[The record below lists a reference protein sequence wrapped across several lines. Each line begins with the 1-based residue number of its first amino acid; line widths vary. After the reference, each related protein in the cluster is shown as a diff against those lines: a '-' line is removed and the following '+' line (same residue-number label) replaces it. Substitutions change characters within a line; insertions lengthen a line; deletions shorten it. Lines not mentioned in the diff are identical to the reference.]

1 MKEKLKVLSLF
12 SGIGAFEKALTNLN
26 IDYELVGFSEIDKW
40 AIKSYCAI
48 HNVSEDLNLGD
59 ISKIKNEGMA
69 SADLVTYGFPCQDIS
84 VAGLQEGIKEGTR
97 SGLLYEAERVI
108 KTIKPRYAIAENVK
122 NLVGKKHKKDFED
135 LLKRLEGYGYNNY
148 WKVLN
153 AKDYGS
159 AQSRERVFVV
169 SIRKDIDNGNFSF
182 NDLKMNKNVVIK
194 DILEEDVGIKYNVP
208 REMIQNWYKKKPPFG
223 NRFSIK
229 NKEDKACTLVAKSGR
244 AVITNNYICTTDEDF
259 QTLKNI
265 KNKESLKEILEKDI
279 EIRALTP
286 LEYFRLQGF
295 NYEDFKSVE
304 KITSDAQIYKQAGN
318 SISVNVLEAIFKEL
332 FKERINE

>member
-1 MKEKLKVLSLF
+1 MRLLSLF
-12 SGIGAFEKALTNLN
+12 SGIGAFEKALSNLGVK
-26 IDYELVGFSEIDKW
+26 YELVGFSEIDKY
-40 AIKSYCAI
+40 AIQSYCAI
-48 HNVSEDLNLGD
+48 HGIDESLNLGD
-59 ISKIKNEGMA
+59 VSKIENEKLPA
-69 SADLVTYGFPCQDIS
+69 ADLITYGFPCQDIS
-84 VAGLQEGIKEGTR
+84 VAGLQKGIKEGTR
-97 SGLLYEAERVI
+97 SGLLYEAERIIEHV
-108 KTIKPRYAIAENVK
+108 KPKYAIAENVK
-122 NLVGKKHKKDFED
+122 NLVGKKHKNDFD
-135 LLKRLEGYGYNNY
+135 KLLKRLNEYGYNNY

-159 AQSRERVFVV
+159 AQSRERVFII
-169 SIRKDIDNGNFSF
+169 SIRKDIDNSFSF
-182 NDLKMNKNVVIK
+182 NNLKTNKNVVIK
-194 DILEEDVGIKYNVP
+194 DILEENVDVKYNVP

-229 NKEDKACTLVAKSGR
+229 NREGKACTLVAKSGR

-295 NYEDFKSVE
+295 NYEDFKGVE
-304 KITSDAQIYKQAGN
+304 KITSDAQMYKQAGN
-318 SISVNVLEAIFKEL
+318 SICVNVLEAIFKEL
-332 FKERINE
+332 VRGVEC

>member
-1 MKEKLKVLSLF
+1 MKKIKLLSLF
-12 SGIGAFEKALTNLN
+12 SGIGAFEKALENLGV
-26 IDYELVGFSEIDKW
+26 DYKLVGFSEVDKY
-40 AIKSYCAI
+40 AIQSYCAI
-48 HNVSEDLNLGD
+48 HGIDKKLNLGD
-59 ISKIKNEGMA
+59 VSKIENEKLPV
-69 SADLVTYGFPCQDIS
+69 ADLITYGFPCQDIS
-84 VAGLQEGIKEGTR
+84 VAGLQKGIKEGTR
-97 SGLLYEAERVI
+97 SGLLYEAERIIEHV
-108 KTIKPRYAIAENVK
+108 KPKYAIAENVK
-122 NLVGKKHKKDFED
+122 NLVGKNHKNDFDE
-135 LLKRLEGYGYNNY
+135 LLKRLDKYGYNNY

-159 AQSRERVFVV
+159 AQSRERVFVI

-182 NDLKMNKNVVIK
+182 NNLKTNKNVVIK
-194 DILEEDVGIKYNVP
+194 DILEEDVDIKYNVP
-208 REMIQNWYKKKPPFG
+208 REMVQNWYKKKPPFG

-295 NYEDFKSVE
+295 NYEDFKSIE

-318 SISVNVLEAIFKEL
+318 SVCVNVLECIFDEL
-332 FKERINE
+332 FK